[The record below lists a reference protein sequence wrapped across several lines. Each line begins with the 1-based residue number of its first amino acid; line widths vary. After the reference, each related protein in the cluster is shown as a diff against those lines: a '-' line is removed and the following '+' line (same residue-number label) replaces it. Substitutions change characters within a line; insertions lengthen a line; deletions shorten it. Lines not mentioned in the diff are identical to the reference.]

1 MDRDERA
8 YELLKFQSL
17 APLGGFDPSFPY
29 FDVWKAGSDAAL
41 DQWDKNSPYE
51 SSPEL
56 TAFRELERMGH
67 YTQKDFYSPSKAKDG
82 FYTEQLQTLRG
93 DRERRDGDCP
103 PESSPKSSRGELPNP
118 RPNGQSKGKSERPRL
133 RRRGTR

>member
-1 MDRDERA
+1 MNKDERA

-17 APLGGFDPSFPY
+17 APIGDFDPSFPY

-41 DQWDKNSPYE
+41 DQWDNKNPFDT
-51 SSPEL
+51 SPEL

-82 FYTEQLQTLRG
+82 FYTDQLQGIKSGREPLSETARRAAKAREARG
-93 DRERRDGDCP
+93 RNIPRRAMGFTP
-103 PESSPKSSRGELPNP
+103 
-118 RPNGQSKGKSERPRL
+118 KGK
-133 RRRGTR
+133 GQ